1 MADIKLDFDDSGAL
15 QSIDKTVAAL
25 EELETQSKETGAAVN
40 KSFADAAEGAKI
52 YEKAIEQA
60 ATQTNV
66 ASTAVKTNEK
76 VLTGWRARLQGAVQ
90 TLKDGAASA
99 RDWAKG
105 LFSSGSAA
113 TQQAAATE
121 KATIAQRLLNLVM
134 KANPIGLLIAGISAL
149 IGLLGRLQ
157 PIMDKISQVT
167 AGAGAA
173 INSLTKSVGQ
183 LAGGL
188 VEIFKFNFSKGFS
201 EIGDAVSGAGSEMA
215 NAAIEAYNLEAA
227 FQALRDAQIQSRVE
241 AFKQTEEI
249 AKLKD
254 IGADETLTIRGRIA
268 ALQEASAVSASF
280 YSREI
285 DFARRAF
292 ELEKQRFETTLKG
305 NDDIQALQDAEI
317 NYLKTASDAQKEQRE
332 IEQAIRE
339 ARKEAARERKK
350 QLEDEQNLLKQAAKL
365 RVEVLQDGI
374 RKELEAENLR
384 YAELLAK
391 IEETNQKIV
400 ELNKRRSADNQEP
413 LIKIERAETQHQEN
427 LAEIRTKYF
436 LAELALQN
444 ARLEAE
450 KESLQNGLDE
460 LAKLEAESAEERIKI
475 AKDAKAIQDKFAEI
489 DAENFEATQLN
500 LRKVFFAR
508 RRSADEIKAFEQKL
522 ADEKEKFDLQ
532 QQAAQLQRILDFDKT
547 LTETERL
554 LLEKRIANLQEAI
567 AQVGQGE
574 EGKKP
579 FTLQSLLGFSDEE
592 FAALE
597 EGVSRIIDSINQV
610 LDARIEAARKE
621 RELADERVKLAE
633 ETVEKEKEQQEKG
646 NANNLALAQKNLA
659 DEKAARDK
667 ALKEEQ
673 DAVRAK
679 NALET
684 LQQTTSLITASANIF
699 QSLSG
704 IPFVGVPLAIALI
717 ATMFTAFAAAKINAT
732 KASKTPLRK
741 GGKLSGPDHESGG
754 IDILIGGKPS
764 QYEAEGDEWVINRMA
779 SNEHDRFL
787 DRLNRGKFRGVD
799 LDRAVAYYFAG
810 AKPDA
815 GVLHTRAVLAN
826 DASKK
831 MDAATS
837 DHVTRKQ
844 FEALQREL
852 IDTVKNRPHFA
863 PWKSG
868 YKQIVIGDHFRETR
882 NVQPQD

>member
-90 TLKDGAASA
+90 TLKDGAVSA

-134 KANPIGLLIAGISAL
+134 KANPVGLLIAGISAL

-201 EIGDAVSGAGSEMA
+201 EIGAAVSGAGSEMA

-384 YAELLAK
+384 YTELLAK

-427 LAEIRTKYF
+427 LAEIRAKYF
-436 LAELALQN
+436 LAELAIN
-444 ARLEAE
+444 AARQEAE
-450 KESLQNGLDE
+450 KESIKNGFEELQKIEADNKE
-460 LAKLEAESAEERIKI
+460 MKIKL
-475 AKDAKAIQDKFAEI
+475 AKDALEIQERFAKI
-489 DAENFEATQLN
+489 SLADFEATQISLKN
-500 LRKVFFAR
+500 IFYAKK
-508 RRSADEIKAFEQKL
+508 RSADEIKKFEETL
-522 ADEKEKFDLQ
+522 AEEKEKFDLR
-532 QQAAQLQRILDFDKT
+532 QQAEALQRQLDFDKT
-547 LTETERL
+547 LTDAERIGL
-554 LLEKRIANLQEAI
+554 QKRIKNLR
-567 AQVGQGE
+567 AQIDLVG
-574 EGKKP
+574 KDKP
-579 FTLQSLLGFSDEE
+579 KEPFSLQKLLGFSDEE

-597 EGVSRIIDSINQV
+597 DGVSRIIDSINQV

-621 RELADERVKLAE
+621 RELAEERVKLAE

-717 ATMFTAFAAAKINAT
+717 ATMFTAFAAAKISAT

-741 GGKLSGPDHESGG
+741 GGKLTGPDHEHGG
-754 IDILIGGKPS
+754 VDILIGGKPS

-868 YKQIVIGDHFRETR
+868 YKQIIIGDHFRETR

>member
-1 MADIKLDFDDSGAL
+1 MAEVFEFDLNDEKFLSKIDRDIA
-15 QSIDKTVAAL
+15 AMEAL
-25 EELETQSKETGAAVN
+25 EAQSKETGAAIETAMDQGAAAAGN
-40 KSFADAAEGAKI
+40 FDKSLEKSERQLQANAKAVQDNSKSLSIWRSFLRGAADETQVMGKSVAEWKDQLNQARERVQSVTQNVEGSTKAARIFNLVLKASPIFLLVGIIAAVLTYLSKFQKGMDLVARVTSAASAALDAAVKSVASFGKGIVSIFSGNFSQGFAEIKEAVTGVGQAMVD
-52 YEKAIEQA
+52 A
-60 ATQTNV
+60 ATQ
-66 ASTAVKTNEK
+66 
-76 VLTGWRARLQGAVQ
+76 
-90 TLKDGAASA
+90 
-99 RDWAKG
+99 
-105 LFSSGSAA
+105 
-113 TQQAAATE
+113 
-121 KATIAQRLLNLVM
+121 
-134 KANPIGLLIAGISAL
+134 
-149 IGLLGRLQ
+149 
-157 PIMDKISQVT
+157 
-167 AGAGAA
+167 
-173 INSLTKSVGQ
+173 
-183 LAGGL
+183 
-188 VEIFKFNFSKGFS
+188 
-201 EIGDAVSGAGSEMA
+201 
-215 NAAIEAYNLEAA
+215 AYNLE
-227 FQALRDAQIQSRVE
+227 QSLQNLRDAQTKSRLE
-241 AFKQTEEI
+241 AFQQKAAIEQ
-249 AKLKD
+249 LKAA
-254 IGADETLTIRGRIA
+254 GEDETATNRQRIKSN
-268 ALQEASAVSASF
+268 QEALAVSNE
-280 YSREI
+280 YYKR
-285 DFARRAF
+285 
-292 ELEKQRFETTLKG
+292 ELEFATERARLAAQEFGLSKKNNE
-305 NDDIQALQDAEI
+305 DIEKFQDAI
-317 NYLKTASDAQKEQRE
+317 
-332 IEQAIRE
+332 I
-339 ARKEAARERKK
+339 ARE
-350 QLEDEQNLLKQAAKL
+350 
-365 RVEVLQDGI
+365 
-374 RKELEAENLR
+374 
-384 YAELLAK
+384 ELLAEQK
-391 IEETNQKIV
+391 RNTFEIEKSIRDARKNAAEEEK
-400 ELNKRRSADNQEP
+400 KRRDDEAKRLLE
-413 LIKIERAETQHQEN
+413 IEKLRIEALRDGLEKEIAQEN
-427 LAEIRTKYF
+427 FRFKELKKKLDEANIDTEQAREQHEKNVQQIRLKYYLAQ
-436 LAELALQN
+436 LALQN
-444 ARLEAE
+444 AALEAE
-450 KESLQNGLDE
+450 KESLANGLAE
-460 LAKLEAESAEERIKI
+460 LEKLDADSAEERIRI
-475 AKDAKAIQDKFAEI
+475 AKEAKVIQDQFAEI
-489 DAENFEATQLN
+489 NAANFEATQLN
-500 LRKVFFAR
+500 LRKAFFAR
-508 RRSADEIKAFEQKL
+508 ARSADEIQEFEKRL
-522 ADEKEKFDLQ
+522 AEEKEKFDLQ

-597 EGVSRIIDSINQV
+597 DGVSRIIDSINQV

-621 RELADERVKLAE
+621 RELAEERVKLAE

-741 GGKLSGPDHESGG
+741 GGKLSGPDHEHGG

-764 QYEAEGDEWVINRMA
+764 QYEAEGEEWVINRMA

-787 DRLNRGKFRGVD
+787 HRLNSGKFRGVD

-810 AKPDA
+810 VKPDA

-868 YKQIVIGDHFRETR
+868 YKQIIIGDHFRETR